1 MEEMCFSE
9 EVVQALLEHFVEP
22 FLPSCRTRQT
32 PTPSQHQTVAK
43 QMHAVVL
50 LYNYYHRKQYQESE
64 FLDFTSF
71 CKLAIVLKPNLM
83 AYMKLMHQA
92 DYSMMDDFENKLSQT
107 EKAIHCACNISTAL
121 DASKSVPVTDDWT
134 VSKVAVFL
142 VNLRRQNCMLLES
155 DITHGII
162 SIIEKDLEGSSIR
175 AHNTFE
181 SECKDK
187 QTGTAELILNNFE
200 KNDDNDQFLD
210 LAFSAVKNVAGIGK
224 RDLVVL
230 ETHIVYSLN
239 KPKAAAR
246 LYLMQNT
253 QSNNGD
259 TWPHI
264 KDIIGSLQG
273 PLVKR
278 SSNGWMVTSFVKY
291 FHMLPYME
299 ALSDWISREV
309 SSKGFPNHNS
319 ELELLPLTGDQT
331 AVNSC
336 GKLITQV
343 GVNSSPD
350 DIAEESLC
358 DSPKTRSNKLAR
370 KNNYREFQTV
380 DFSEQVDGPV
390 CKDVHGSGA
399 VFSQR
404 GIESQNYSSAAEV
417 YCRLKNSLPLK
428 EDHRMTSGNCV
439 TEEDIGESLSK
450 PCDDGCNNDM
460 IFMQGGGSC
469 MESLISQNQHHE
481 RLNATSTSGNA
492 SSRTILRILY
502 HLRQKLCEQHERVS
516 AEILRCDMDIDAALN
531 ELTKDTDNPHL
542 EKEEVQQRTSQPLE
556 EESLSEAI
564 VSVKNHCKKLDE
576 LCRQMKWKLPTYQVF
591 PYRDG
596 FAANVMVKEGCHVCQ
611 GSVCPNPSEAR
622 ENAASY
628 MMAKLSEAKLL
639 AT

>member
-1 MEEMCFSE
+1 MEEMCYSE

-92 DYSMMDDFENKLSQT
+92 DYSMMDNFENKLSQT
-107 EKAIHCACNISTAL
+107 EKAILCACNISTSL
-121 DASKSVPVTDDWT
+121 DVSKSVPVTDEWP

-142 VNLRRQNCMLLES
+142 VNSRRENCMLLES
-155 DITHGII
+155 DITHGVI
-162 SIIEKDLEGSSIR
+162 SILEKDLEVSSIHV
-175 AHNTFE
+175 HNTLE

-187 QTGTAELILNNFE
+187 QTGAAELILNDFK
-200 KNDDNDQFLD
+200 KNDDNDQLLD
-210 LAFSAVKNVAGIGK
+210 LAFSAVKNVAGISK

-291 FHMLPYME
+291 FHMIPYME
-299 ALSDWISREV
+299 ALSDWISREA
-309 SSKGFPNHNS
+309 STKGFPNHNS
-319 ELELLPLTGDQT
+319 ELVLLPSTGDQT

-336 GKLITQV
+336 VMLITQV

-358 DSPKTRSNKLAR
+358 CSPKTKSNKLAR
-370 KNNYREFQTV
+370 KNNCREFQIV
-380 DFSEQVDGPV
+380 DFSEQVDRPV
-390 CKDVHGSGA
+390 CMDVPGSDA

-404 GIESQNYSSAAEV
+404 GIESQNYSSSAEV
-417 YCRLKNSLPLK
+417 YCRLKKSLPLK
-428 EDHRMTSGNCV
+428 EDHRMTLGNCA
-439 TEEDIGESLSK
+439 TE
-450 PCDDGCNNDM
+450 
-460 IFMQGGGSC
+460 GGGSC
-469 MESLISQNQHHE
+469 TESLIAQNQHHE

-531 ELTKDTDNPHL
+531 ELTKDTDNPYL
-542 EKEEVQQRTSQPLE
+542 GKEEVQQRSSQPLE

-564 VSVKNHCKKLDE
+564 VSVENHCKKLDE
-576 LCRQMKWKLPTYQVF
+576 LCRQMKWKLPRYQVF
-591 PYRDG
+591 PYKDG
-596 FAANVMVKEGCHVCQ
+596 FAANVMVKEGCHMCQ

-628 MMAKLSEAKLL
+628 MMAKIAKLSEAKLL

>member
-22 FLPSCRTRQT
+22 FLPSCRTRQP

-71 CKLAIVLKPNLM
+71 C
-83 AYMKLMHQA
+83 
-92 DYSMMDDFENKLSQT
+92 
-107 EKAIHCACNISTAL
+107 
-121 DASKSVPVTDDWT
+121 
-134 VSKVAVFL
+134 
-142 VNLRRQNCMLLES
+142 
-155 DITHGII
+155 
-162 SIIEKDLEGSSIR
+162 
-175 AHNTFE
+175 
-181 SECKDK
+181 
-187 QTGTAELILNNFE
+187 
-200 KNDDNDQFLD
+200 
-210 LAFSAVKNVAGIGK
+210 IGK

-331 AVNSC
+331 VVNSC

-390 CKDVHGSGA
+390 CMDVHGSGA

-611 GSVCPNPSEAR
+611 GSVCPNPFEAR